1 MKPCHNMAVIRL
13 RLDFPITCLSS
24 QKHSDGGAVPLAP
37 RHHCSTPPDT
47 GTIPKC
53 LGSICALSMPQ
64 PPLGVQVSFHKFF
77 FKYSVTFSSTS
88 MTCRVLPEVSF
99 MA

>member
-1 MKPCHNMAVIRL
+1 MKPCHNMAVIRP

-53 LGSICALSMPQ
+53 
-64 PPLGVQVSFHKFF
+64 PLGVQVSFHKFF